1 MRRRAVP
8 AFARVKKFFRPGAAA
23 RLRLFQ
29 INAQKSMRRRHRRG
43 GPAVRMGNAD
53 AARVRH
59 CADKHL
65 RRAAGQLH
73 NIYLFKYIQRGGRHF
88 RRAVRP
94 RGGQTAEKCIA
105 DYILINNP
113 AEPKVFKLSNGSF
126 VELPPTEWSKP
137 LAEGFLYSPFDL
149 LMPYKFW
156 KPAYEGAGRIGQAVH
171 FFRLAPHDSAA
182 AGQNSVRLALS
193 REFSSPV
200 QAQILSSDSRPL
212 KTLKLA
218 SVKKIDSRWIM
229 REAELRDES
238 SRDKDILRFESANL
252 RDSLPKSIFD
262 TQSPDMS
269 PQKPDM
275 TKI

>member
-1 MRRRAVP
+1 M
-8 AFARVKKFFRPGAAA
+8 GAIAA
-23 RLRLFQ
+23 LIFILSSS
-29 INAQKSMRRRHRRG
+29 AAPRG
-43 GPAVRMGNAD
+43 GADTNSVRPLSAEKANEMWGEFSRAGISGDYCMGFTITHRPRKGEQTCYTGEIFGTKTGEGYD
-53 AARVRH
+53 KTRIRVF
-59 CADKHL
+59 
-65 RRAAGQLH
+65 G
-73 NIYLFKYIQRGGRHF
+73 
-88 RRAVRP
+88 P

-269 PQKPDM
+269 PKKPDM

>member
-1 MRRRAVP
+1 MWGEFSRAGISGDYCMGFTITHRP
-8 AFARVKKFFRPGAAA
+8 RKGEQTCYTGEIFGTKTGEGYDKTRIRVFG
-23 RLRLFQ
+23 
-29 INAQKSMRRRHRRG
+29 
-43 GPAVRMGNAD
+43 
-53 AARVRH
+53 
-59 CADKHL
+59 
-65 RRAAGQLH
+65 
-73 NIYLFKYIQRGGRHF
+73 
-88 RRAVRP
+88 P

-171 FFRLAPHDSAA
+171 FFRLAPYDSAA

-238 SRDKDILRFESANL
+238 SRDKDILHFESANL

-269 PQKPDM
+269 PKKPDM